1 MGRGS
6 CPEILDRTVLMLNQR
21 RTEITNESQAVEQSD
36 VAAEPDSL
44 QALVADSMEMSDEE
58 LKGVAGG
65 PWILPGEP

>member
-1 MGRGS
+1 MT
-6 CPEILDRTVLMLNQR
+6 I
-21 RTEITNESQAVEQSD
+21 ESQAAQQSD
-36 VAAEPDSL
+36 VVAEPDSL